1 MKEKILNL
9 FTEEVI
15 EIKINDNIK
24 IEDGN
29 KIENSYK
36 KINKIINFTI
46 LPLVIIGIISTFI
59 NMTYILIDLY
69 SIVFLINLYLTFKSM
84 LNYNYI
90 LKMDNNDIPITK
102 NTISVLKKWLI
113 LVLIVSILSTY
124 AIIYSVYIIVITKYI
139 YDIANLL
146 FSLFILLFNIA
157 TIYSSFKKVLKRVET
172 LQKEMDEVI

>member
-9 FTEEVI
+9 FTEEVVI
-15 EIKINDNIK
+15 NLRDNDKIDNS
-24 IEDGN
+24 N
-29 KIENSYK
+29 KIENNYK
-36 KINKIINFTI
+36 KINKIINFTV
-46 LPLVIIGIISTFI
+46 LPFIIISIISILI

-146 FSLFILLFNIA
+146 FSLFILLFNVA
-157 TIYSSFKKVLKRVET
+157 TIYSSFKKVLKTVEK
-172 LQKEMDEVI
+172 LQKEMDEVV